1 MVDALDLY
9 GDEGRSKWT
18 ISFGEPTNGFDP
30 EISEWGNPLWV
41 TPENHSVCVEHT
53 PGSETSQY
61 REENKIS

>member
-30 EISEWGNPLWV
+30 EISEWGNSSWV
-41 TPENHSVCVEHT
+41 IPRNHSFMRGAHRGKWNLSV
-53 PGSETSQY
+53 PRG
-61 REENKIS
+61 K